1 TGWGALPR
9 QDRPDHLPQTHLC
22 YPQILLRSQYF
33 YEDWHRIQLVFRDV
47 GPAGEKLDPQI
58 VEHKTLNEEEI
69 LGFDHDDY
77 EDLIEYRVADFDEIT
92 PEALRKVYE

>member
-1 TGWGALPR
+1 M
-9 QDRPDHLPQTHLC
+9 
-22 YPQILLRSQYF
+22 
-33 YEDWHRIQLVFRDV
+33 

>member
-1 TGWGALPR
+1 M
-9 QDRPDHLPQTHLC
+9 
-22 YPQILLRSQYF
+22 
-33 YEDWHRIQLVFRDV
+33 

-69 LGFDHDDY
+69 LGFDHDDHDDY